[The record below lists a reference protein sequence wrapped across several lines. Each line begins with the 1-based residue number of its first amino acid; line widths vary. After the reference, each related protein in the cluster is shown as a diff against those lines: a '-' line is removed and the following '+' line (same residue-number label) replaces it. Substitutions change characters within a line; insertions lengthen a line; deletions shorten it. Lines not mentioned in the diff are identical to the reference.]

1 MKTTKKRRKEYE
13 KKVFEE
19 EMYFLVTFDFGYR
32 YRNRFADVQKS

>member
-19 EMYFLVTFDFGYR
+19 EMYFLVMLR
-32 YRNRFADVQKS
+32 YIVFLNIIM